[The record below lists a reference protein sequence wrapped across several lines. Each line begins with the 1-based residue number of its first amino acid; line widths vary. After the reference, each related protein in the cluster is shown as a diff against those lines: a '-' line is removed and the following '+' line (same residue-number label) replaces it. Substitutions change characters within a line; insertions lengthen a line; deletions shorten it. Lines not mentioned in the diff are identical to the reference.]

1 MYFLIVFFK
10 QKTSYE
16 MRISDWSSDVCSSD
30 LQHKHVRPA
39 PKMPVRVCAGMIGDN
54 ARYSERPQQ
63 NFRVARLQKLVRRG
77 LRPRLQRIDFS
88 DRQML
93 PVFGK
98 IAKQPVKL
106 PCHRTVGKAVAFQI
120 GRTWGRERGIQYG

>member
-1 MYFLIVFFK
+1 MLFVK
-10 QKTSYE
+10 QKTAYE

-30 LQHKHVRPA
+30 LHVRPA
-39 PKMPVRVCAGMIGDN
+39 PKMPVRACAGMIGDN

-63 NFRVARLQKLVRRG
+63 NFRVAGPQKLVRRG

-98 IAKQPVKL
+98 IAKPPVK
-106 PCHRTVGKAVAFQI
+106 QI
-120 GRTWGRERGIQYG
+120 GRASWRERVCQ

>member
-1 MYFLIVFFK
+1 
-10 QKTSYE
+10 
-16 MRISDWSSDVCSSD
+16 
-30 LQHKHVRPA
+30 
-39 PKMPVRVCAGMIGDN
+39 MIGDN

-98 IAKQPVKL
+98 IAKPPVKL
-106 PCHRTVGKAVAFQI
+106 ACHRNVGKAVSSQRDETVVGASGGPVLTRPQGIRYAFLAPP
-120 GRTWGRERGIQYG
+120 